1 MALYDS
7 SAVYD
12 SAFYDE
18 ATPAA
23 EPSTQTRMKKIKLG
37 LSKSNP
43 ANTAQFADGIVESM
57 TGNANFPSPDPTL
70 PTLTGDAQAI
80 RDKQAE
86 IEAKEAELSVL
97 RGQLGTLN
105 ETAKNNIRK
114 LADHVEDKCD
124 GNVDKLRSSGFSL
137 VGDPTPRGPLPQ
149 VQNLRVQTS
158 DNEGQLGVRYNPI
171 IGAASYVVEYS
182 TSPDGPWTQ
191 ATITTRASHT
201 ITGLTSGTKYWLRV
215 RAVGTTGFGPWSD
228 PACRMA
234 A

>member
-7 SAVYD
+7 AATYD
-12 SAFYDE
+12 SGALYDG

-23 EPSTQTRMKKIKLG
+23 QPTTRMKKIALG

-43 ANTAQFADGIVESM
+43 SNTAQFADGIVESM
-57 TGNANFPSPDPTL
+57 TGNANFPTPDPA
-70 PTLTGDAQAI
+70 LTVLTNGAQGI

-97 RGQLGTLN
+97 RGQLGSQNDAL
-105 ETAKNNIRK
+105 KNNIRK

-124 GNVDKLRSSGFSL
+124 GDVDKLRSSGFSL
-137 VGDPTPRGPLPQ
+137 VGDPTPRGPLGQ
-149 VQNLRVQTS
+149 VQNLKVQTT
-158 DNEGQLGVRYNPI
+158 DNEGQLDVRFKKVN
-171 IGAASYVVEYS
+171 GAASYMVEHAS
-182 TSPDGPWTQ
+182 SPDGPWTL
-191 ATITTRASHT
+191 ATVTTRTTHSLP
-201 ITGLTSGTKYWLRV
+201 GLTPGQKYWVRV

-228 PACRMA
+228 PGCRIA